1 MFKIGENKRLKERIQ
16 ELEGLM
22 TPEVLELDTLNRK
35 KEELEKEIRA
45 KNADL
50 ATLEEKIQKAT
61 AQLAEVKVNLIET
74 NDAILL
80 QEFGLYEP
88 KYEFANSEG
97 YKNRLEKR
105 REKQK
110 ALIRNH
116 TAATGST
123 NWTVNNNAAKGRKM
137 VSDMQKLLLRAFN
150 SECDEV
156 ISRVKFNNI
165 ESAEK
170 RITASNDAISKL
182 GSMMGVSISQ
192 HYFRLKIMELHLA
205 YEYQVKKQEEKEEQ
219 RQIREELREQA
230 KLQKELEDARK
241 KIQKDKQH
249 YENALKQL
257 QEKLINEPDETKKA
271 DIAEKI
277 ATFQTQLGSLDKEL
291 QEVDY
296 REANQKAG
304 YVYIISNIGA
314 FGEDVYKIG
323 MTRRLDPMDRINE
336 LGDASVP
343 FRFDVH
349 AIIFTEDAPSLE
361 SALHRA
367 FEDKR
372 INKVNNRKEFYHV
385 SLDEIKKIVKESYD
399 KTVDFVDI
407 PEAEQFRTSLLI
419 DKKSEQSSN
428 RTCSI

>member
-97 YKNRLEKR
+97 YKNRLEEI

-428 RTCSI
+428 GTCSI